1 VDVALTS
8 CGSCQ
13 ELVDAKACRCPHC
26 DATLR
31 VCRSGPSNRPLAA
44 ALLALTLAGCPK
56 TDTDDTDTDTDPP
69 TDTGVQPDYGVAV
82 NDLYDDEGA
91 G

>member
-26 DATLR
+26 DTTLR
-31 VCRSGPSNRPLAA
+31 VCRSNRPLAA